1 MFFKR
6 QMDYDCLWP
15 HALVFYRGMWCSL
28 WLSTTER
35 LLFHVPGGLESDFQ
49 DRLLDC
55 PDLTCR
61 WNLKPRKEKNT
72 IPLKLSP
79 ALVLTVWRHVVTR
92 KSESWRSCFFF
103 KFKLLT
109 LKKPVS
115 PLHINETSVSAW
127 LFPLTIH
134 FTDNFYNLLKTLEE
148 DGGILYFVTK
158 MHPTCLFHYNKM

>member
-1 MFFKR
+1 
-6 QMDYDCLWP
+6 MDYDWLCP
-15 HALVFYRGMWCSL
+15 HASVLYIGMWCSF

-49 DRLLDC
+49 DRLLSC
-55 PDLTCR
+55 LVLTCR
-61 WNLKPRKEKNT
+61 WNLKLWKEKNI

-79 ALVLTVWRHVVTR
+79 ALGLTVWRHVVTR
-92 KSESWRSCFFF
+92 KLEFWRSCFFF
-103 KFKLLT
+103 FKLKILT

-115 PLHINETSVSAW
+115 PLHINETCVSVW

-134 FTDNFYNLLKTLEE
+134 FTNNFYNLLKTLEE

-158 MHPTCLFHYNKM
+158 MHHTCLFHYNKM